1 MNLGTGI
8 GAGPMAF
15 TADGKQYVAILV
27 GLGGAWDKWFIESTP
42 ELKKIQPGSMLYVF
56 GL

>member
-1 MNLGTGI
+1 MTF
-8 GAGPMAF
+8 MV
-15 TADGKQYVAILV
+15 DGKQYLALMV

-42 ELKKIQPGSMLYVF
+42 ELKSIQPGSMLYVF

>member
-1 MNLGTGI
+1 MNATPI
-8 GAGPMAF
+8 TFAV
-15 TADGKQYVAILV
+15 DGEQYVAILV
-27 GLGGAWDKWFIESTP
+27 GLGGAWDKWFIDATP